1 MMRISVRLVACRS
14 RGGLQQSLGDCVASA
29 LTAWPAAAK
38 HLGTAFGWAGPG
50 MRGLSASYCLSYTI
64 TLVESGWPLADTP
77 FDVTVMVLPSADSV
91 FVPV

>member
-1 MMRISVRLVACRS
+1 VGEHARQTTQKTLGDLVASTPRPDQP
-14 RGGLQQSLGDCVASA
+14 RPRTYSLRMGRPGECVAA
-29 LTAWPAAAK
+29 
-38 HLGTAFGWAGPG
+38 
-50 MRGLSASYCLSYTI
+50 RRSYCLSYTT

>member
-1 MMRISVRLVACRS
+1 MTGPSSPSTWANTPDRRRRKRS
-14 RGGLQQSLGDCVASA
+14 GIWSPAPPRPDQPRPRTYSLRMGRPGECVAA
-29 LTAWPAAAK
+29 
-38 HLGTAFGWAGPG
+38 
-50 MRGLSASYCLSYTI
+50 RRSYCLSYTT